1 VNEVSVEDTSVISRY
16 ISNPLLINGHKFDLR
31 IYVVVTSLEP
41 LRIYIYK
48 EGLARF
54 ASEQYIGANT
64 AGKDNKYV
72 HLTNYSINKKNDNF
86 VQNENL
92 EADDHGFKWSLT
104 AFCKHLESVGI
115 DMELFWS
122 RIYDV
127 IIKSIVAGEAAL
139 AGHLRKTCVH
149 RSNCFELF
157 GYDILIDSD
166 LKPWLLEI
174 NLSPS
179 LACESPLDTTI
190 KSNLIADTLNMVGVR
205 RFDRRQE
212 S

>member
-1 VNEVSVEDTSVISRY
+1 MVI
-16 ISNPLLINGHKFDLR
+16 
-31 IYVVVTSLEP
+31 TSLEP
-41 LRIYIYK
+41 LRIYIYQ

-54 ASEQYIGANT
+54 ASEPYTSAN
-64 AGKDNKYV
+64 GKNKVDKDNMYV
-72 HLTNYSINKKNDNF
+72 HLTNYSINKRNGNF
-86 VQNENL
+86 VQNECI
-92 EADDHGFKWSLT
+92 EADDHGYKWSLS
-104 AFCKHLESVGI
+104 AFCRHLESVGI
-115 DMELFWS
+115 DMDLFWS

-127 IIKSIVAGEAAL
+127 IIKSIISGEADIMAATKGACL
-139 AGHLRKTCVH
+139 HKG
-149 RSNCFELF
+149 NCFELF

-190 KSNLIADTLNMVGVR
+190 KSNLIADTLNLVGVR
-205 RFDRRQE
+205 RFDRKIE